1 MTGLKIPAHLQPYI
15 EALGEDLGIEFLLSF
30 GGSYVYLSERPQARS
45 PIVELVGEEL
55 AIALA
60 RRIDTGGLRV
70 PVGKPFI
77 ARHFRAKGW
86 TVNAIARKLH
96 VTDVTVR
103 SWLKQTDGRQLSLAL
118 PPVD

>member
-45 PIVELVGEEL
+45 PIVELLGDQQS
-55 AIALA
+55 IALA
-60 RRIDTGGLRV
+60 KRIGTGSLRV

-103 SWLKQTDGRQLSLAL
+103 SWTKQSTGHQLSLL
-118 PPVD
+118 

>member
-1 MTGLKIPAHLQPYI
+1 MTAKVPAHLQPYI
-15 EALGEDLGIEFLLSF
+15 DTLGEELGIEFLLSF
-30 GGSYVYLSERPQARS
+30 GGGYVYLSERPQGRS
-45 PIVELVGEEL
+45 PVVEQFGEEA

-60 RRIDTGGLRV
+60 VRIGTGSLRV

-77 ARHFRAKGW
+77 ARHFRAKRW

-103 SWLKQTDGRQLSLAL
+103 AWLKQADDRQLSLL
-118 PPVD
+118 